1 MKCGERTYIFDNPV
15 YVRSGYSIVGK
26 MEGEGNFGEY
36 FDKVLDNDLWGEK
49 SYERAECKMHKE
61 AVKGAMTKAGIE
73 ENELGLLLGGDLL
86 NEIVGASFAARDFR
100 CAYMGVYN
108 ACATFGEAMLL
119 GSMFVS
125 SGFEKYVS
133 CSTSSHFSTAER
145 QYRYPLEL
153 GTQRTPTSQWTVTGA
168 GCTILSAEK
177 GEFNLKVS
185 AGTIGR
191 VVDMGV
197 EDESNMGG
205 AMAPAA
211 ADTIIQHLS
220 QTKRD
225 ANYYDVIF
233 TGDLGKYG
241 KELLTYILNDEGYLI
256 KNLADC
262 GAMYYTDK
270 QKTEQGGSG
279 AGCASSTFNSFI
291 LQKFKCGDYK
301 RVLFVPTGALL
312 SKDTSLQKQT
322 IPSIAHAVCL
332 ESC

>member
-119 GSMFVS
+119 GSMFIS

-133 CSTSSHFSTAER
+133 CSTFFYGGKAVQISAR
-145 QYRYPLEL
+145 ARYAKDAYIAVDRHGRRLHDSLCRE
-153 GTQRTPTSQWTVTGA
+153 
-168 GCTILSAEK
+168 
-177 GEFNLKVS
+177 
-185 AGTIGR
+185 GR
-191 VVDMGV
+191 V
-197 EDESNMGG
+197 
-205 AMAPAA
+205 
-211 ADTIIQHLS
+211 Q
-220 QTKRD
+220 
-225 ANYYDVIF
+225 
-233 TGDLGKYG
+233 
-241 KELLTYILNDEGYLI
+241 
-256 KNLADC
+256 
-262 GAMYYTDK
+262 
-270 QKTEQGGSG
+270 
-279 AGCASSTFNSFI
+279 
-291 LQKFKCGDYK
+291 FK
-301 RVLFVPTGALL
+301 
-312 SKDTSLQKQT
+312 S
-322 IPSIAHAVCL
+322 
-332 ESC
+332 

>member
-26 MEGEGNFGEY
+26 TEGEGNFGEY

-119 GSMFVS
+119 GSMFIS

-211 ADTIIQHLS
+211 ADTIIQHLR

-279 AGCASSTFNSFI
+279 AGCASSAFNSFI